1 MADMTIFEF
10 CTRHNACQEGRE
22 WALASCQSMREVWD
36 TAKPEWLMWVATRR
50 GVLAERDLRLFYVR
64 CARSAEHSAA
74 CAAAW
79 DAAWAAA
86 WGAARDAAWY
96 AAWAAEWA
104 AEWDAEWYAARYA
117 ARDAEWAEEWYA
129 AREQQAAWLRELPP
143 CFDREAVPAAAASR
157 EEKR

>member
-86 WGAARDAAWY
+86 WGAARDA
-96 AAWAAEWA
+96 
-104 AEWDAEWYAARYA
+104 
-117 ARDAEWAEEWYA
+117 EWAEEWYA